1 MKINEKKDTVEK
13 EFVSFP
19 DIAADVIN
27 VLLCQE
33 KIVTKA
39 ENLLSAPTETIYQG
53 MEKQRSQYEDLCKYE
68 MADGKVNIMYLIA
81 NQSRTDGKMLLRKAG
96 YVGGVY
102 REQYEGKT
110 QNIFPVIEFVLYWGY
125 PRWKSSRNI
134 RRLFGRRKLDSE
146 TWNYIDELRL
156 HVFEMRYLPEETRE
170 LFQSDMRIVVDF
182 LAEGNGYR
190 SQRKIVHKAALIRMI
205 KVLSGETDMEGIE
218 AWMEGQGIREEDEV
232 TVCELFDQYV
242 RQGRAEGI
250 VEGRAEGK
258 EEGRVEGRSE
268 GLAEGFREGRV
279 EGENRFAKL
288 VKQLMDRGRSEEL
301 RRAVSDRTYREQL
314 YMEVV
319 KVMELR

>member
-1 MKINEKKDTVEK
+1 MGEPNEKKDTVEK

-27 VLLCQE
+27 ALLYQGKMIE
-33 KIVTKA
+33 KA
-39 ENLLSAPTETIYQG
+39 ENLLTGPTETIYQG
-53 MEKQRSQYEDLCKYE
+53 MKKQRSQYEDLCKYE
-68 MADGKVNIMYLIA
+68 MEDGKVNIMYLIA

-125 PRWKSSRNI
+125 PRWKSNRDI
-134 RRLFGRRKLDSE
+134 RKLFRRRKLDGE
-146 TWNYIDELRL
+146 TWKYIDELRL
-156 HVFEMRYLPEETRE
+156 HVFEMRYLTEETRN

-205 KVLSGETDMEGIE
+205 KVLSGETDIEGIE
-218 AWMEGQGIREEDEV
+218 AWMEEQGIREEDEV

-242 RQGRAEGI
+242 RQGRAEGLAEGLS
-250 VEGRAEGK
+250 EGRAEG
-258 EEGRVEGRSE
+258 R
-268 GLAEGFREGRV
+268 A

-288 VKQLMDRGRSEEL
+288 VKQLIDRGRSEDL
-301 RRAVSDRTYREQL
+301 RRAVSDQNYREQL
-314 YMEVV
+314 YVEAD
-319 KVMELR
+319 LI